1 MKTIVSKSENTEYLK
16 YIAGV
21 KRIQLLEVGPSKNFF
36 KIFKGNYYYLWGF
49 EQGLA

>member
-21 KRIQLLEVGPSKNFF
+21 KCIQLVKVGHSKNFF
-36 KIFKGNYYYLWGF
+36 KIFKGIIIICEDLSRV
-49 EQGLA
+49 